1 MIKVLDSKMKNQL
14 RRRCL
19 FDDESRDLYRE
30 RKEKAMKKIL
40 KKIFNM
46 LVASVIIFFVAII
59 ISLILILIQHFC
71 PTLYWVIA
79 IIVLL
84 VAGYLFGNVFK

>member
-30 RKEKAMKKIL
+30 RKEKIMQKVL
-40 KKIFNM
+40 KKIFKA
-46 LVASVIIFFVAII
+46 LVASIIILLVATI
-59 ISLILILIQHFC
+59 ISLVLNLIQHFC

-79 IIVLL
+79 IIILL
-84 VAGYLFGNVFK
+84 VTGYLFGNVFR